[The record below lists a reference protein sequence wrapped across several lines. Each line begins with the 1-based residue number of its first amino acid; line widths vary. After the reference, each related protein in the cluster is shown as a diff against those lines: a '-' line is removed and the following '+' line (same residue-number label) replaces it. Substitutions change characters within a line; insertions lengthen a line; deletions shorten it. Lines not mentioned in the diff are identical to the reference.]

1 VERLPI
7 RLELGR
13 LRGLS
18 PPLRYLAYVAG
29 ALLVWLVA
37 AGVGVTAGVVVFGG
51 PPEWLTSGSG
61 DTEGTMSAKTGEA
74 GMSKG
79 AALETPGDAKY
90 ANCGEAATPSDAQ
103 YANSDEAA
111 TPSDAQYAN
120 SGEANPDQNSNA
132 NNTVFTHTATDANSR
147 DYYTYISDPAI
158 DGDPNAVVLV
168 AESTDRRNDG
178 DATYDHNIGVWY
190 EGVNEKKWAIFN
202 QDRAAIPAGATFE
215 VIIPPASETFVH
227 YAKLDNTEGN
237 STYLDSPLTN
247 REQDAVLTVTQNW
260 NPGGGRGVYNDHP
273 ISVLYDADMR
283 KWAICNRGGAPMPD
297 GAAFNIAV
305 SRVPNS

>member
-1 VERLPI
+1 
-7 RLELGR
+7 

-37 AGVGVTAGVVVFGG
+37 ASVGVTAGVVVFGG

-74 GMSKG
+74 VTSKG
-79 AALETPGDAKY
+79 ASLETPGDAQV
-90 ANCGEAATPSDAQ
+90 ANCGEAATPGDAQ
-103 YANSDEAA
+103 YANSEEAA
-111 TPSDAQYAN
+111 TPGDAQYVN
-120 SGEANPDQNSNA
+120 SEEANPGQNA
-132 NNTVFTHTATDANSR
+132 NAPANKTVFTHTATDANSR

-158 DGDPNAVVLV
+158 DGDPDAVVLV
-168 AESTDRRNDG
+168 AESTDRGNDG

-190 EGVNEKKWAIFN
+190 EGANEKKWAILN
-202 QDRAAIPAGATFE
+202 QDRAAIPAGVTFE
-215 VIIPPASETFVH
+215 VIIPPASDTFVH

-237 STYLDSPLTN
+237 STYLDNPLTN
-247 REQDAVLTVTQNW
+247 GEPDALLTVTQDW
-260 NPGGGRGVYNDHP
+260 NPGGGSGVYNDHP
-273 ISVLYDADMR
+273 IGVLYEVDIR
-283 KWAICNRGGAPMPD
+283 KWAICNRGGAPIPD